1 MVSMMDVEPTSKG
14 QICDSRPTLV
24 QSAVSQRSVELQIP
38 PRTPEAEITK
48 KTLKL
53 NLKSAYPAASTPP
66 PQPPVAVAEAK
77 GKATIKSPKSPL
89 GNSGVTMGNRVLP
102 HQTSLTAQIDL
113 VEDRKALRDALY
125 QGIFHR
131 HRRTIFALGSFI
143 RMLKTRNSSYNTIR
157 SSSEGDEEG
166 R

>member
-1 MVSMMDVEPTSKG
+1 MVSMMDVEPSKG

-24 QSAVSQRSVELQIP
+24 QSAVSQRSVELVMP
-38 PRTPEAEITK
+38 PRTPEAEVTK
-48 KTLKL
+48 RTLKL
-53 NLKSAYPAASTPP
+53 NLKSAYPVASTPP
-66 PQPPVAVAEAK
+66 GGQAEK
-77 GKATIKSPKSPL
+77 GKTAIKSPKSPL

>member
-1 MVSMMDVEPTSKG
+1 MVSMMDVEPSKG

-24 QSAVSQRSVELQIP
+24 QSAVSQRSIELQIP
-38 PRTPEAEITK
+38 PRTPEAEVTK

-53 NLKSAYPAASTPP
+53 NLKSAYPVAPAPP
-66 PQPPVAVAEAK
+66 PHAETK
-77 GKATIKSPKSPL
+77 GKTTIKSPKSPL

>member
-1 MVSMMDVEPTSKG
+1 MVSMMDVEPSKG

-24 QSAVSQRSVELQIP
+24 QSAVSQRSVELQMP
-38 PRTPEAEITK
+38 PRTPEAEVTK

-53 NLKSAYPAASTPP
+53 NLKSAYPVTSTPP
-66 PQPPVAVAEAK
+66 GQPVSEIK
-77 GKATIKSPKSPL
+77 GKTTIKSPKSPL
-89 GNSGVTMGNRVLP
+89 GNSGVTIGNRVLP